1 MREIEIHEKLRHLTM
16 LQIESLMNKY
26 YNGVKAS
33 DIIKE
38 YNIDTTSSKL
48 YTLFRSHYHRN
59 MYRCI
64 IFRLYC

>member
-38 YNIDTTSSKL
+38 YNICESIVEILIKKE
-48 YTLFRSHYHRN
+48 TLQ
-59 MYRCI
+59 
-64 IFRLYC
+64 